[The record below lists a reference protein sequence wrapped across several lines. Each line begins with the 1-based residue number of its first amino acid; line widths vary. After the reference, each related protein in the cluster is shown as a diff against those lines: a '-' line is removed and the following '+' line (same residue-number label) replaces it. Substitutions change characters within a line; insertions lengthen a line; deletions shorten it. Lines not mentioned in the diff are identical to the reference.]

1 MTLSLRDSVLVSLA
15 GHVLFLAVFSLSVG
29 ILAPKL
35 PRIMEITLVSGEG
48 PAGGEQGAG
57 LAAASGGAQ
66 GAAVVKSVSPAAKGQ
81 VSVASPEF
89 THIGAK
95 PRRSGEELMGARPGE
110 GGGAVATGV
119 AGKGTGGG
127 GRKLRYQEPLEYP
140 DWAKE
145 QAIDAKVVLMF
156 KVLPNG
162 SVDSSII
169 VKRTSGWRQLDEL
182 AIKALRN
189 FLFESLPA
197 GTPQVPQW
205 GELSFHFKPE

>member
-1 MTLSLRDSVLVSLA
+1 MLVSMA
-15 GHVLFLAVFSLSVG
+15 GHALFAALFSLSIGVFS
-29 ILAPKL
+29 PRL
-35 PRIMEITLVSGEG
+35 PRITEITLVPGSGR
-48 PAGGEQGAG
+48 AGGEQGAG
-57 LAAASGGAQ
+57 LAAIPGGAQ
-66 GAAVVKSVSPAAKGQ
+66 GASGVKSVSPAAKGQ

-95 PRRSGEELMGARPGE
+95 PRRSGEDLMGARPGE
-110 GGGAVATGV
+110 GGGAVSTGG
-119 AGKGTGGG
+119 AGKGGGGG
-127 GRKLRYQEPLEYP
+127 GRNLRYQEPLEYP

-162 SVDSSII
+162 SVDSSVI

-182 AIKALRN
+182 AIKSLRN
-189 FLFESLPA
+189 FLFEPLSP

>member
-1 MTLSLRDSVLVSLA
+1 MFVSLA
-15 GHVLFLAVFSLSVG
+15 AHVLFVLVFSVSVH
-29 ILAPKL
+29 LFTPRL
-35 PRIMEITLVSGEG
+35 PRITEITLVSGRG
-48 PAGGEQGAG
+48 PAGGESGAG
-57 LAAASGGAQ
+57 LPAAPGGAE
-66 GAAVVKSVSPAAKGQ
+66 GASTVKSVSPATKGQ

-89 THIGAK
+89 THIGAR
-95 PRRSGEELMGARPGE
+95 PRRSGEELMGAKPGE
-110 GGGAVATGV
+110 GGGAITTGGT
-119 AGKGTGGG
+119 GKGAGGS

-145 QAIDAKVVLMF
+145 QAIDAKVILMF

-189 FLFESLPA
+189 FLFEPLPP
-197 GTPQVPQW
+197 GTPQIPQW